1 MIVDCAVYRE
11 GRRLQAE
18 AMPLAEAARQHDSG
32 AFVWVGTSTPPLPDW
47 RRSGTLSACT
57 TWPWRMPRSSI
68 SGRRS
73 SSTTTGCSWSSC
85 APRGKPG
92 PCRWTHWSG
101 RHPPTTTTRC
111 CCPAAPS
118 TPTSHAWIPAP
129 SDSSRP
135 SWNPETGRRDLP
147 RPVDIA
153 GGRRRERAHGDSY
166 PSIRT
171 DLRNAGATVVDQE
184 VATDGN
190 LITSRSPKDL
200 PAFCA
205 ALIDAIAVADQWAD
219 ERADQREKQ
228 SSGR

>member
-1 MIVDCAVYRE
+1 MI
-11 GRRLQAE
+11 
-18 AMPLAEAARQHDSG
+18 
-32 AFVWVGTSTPPLPDW
+32 STRP
-47 RRSGTLSACT
+47 AH
-57 TWPWRMPRSSI
+57 
-68 SGRRS
+68 
-73 SSTTTGCSWSSC
+73 
-85 APRGKPG
+85 
-92 PCRWTHWSG
+92 CRWTHWSG

-118 TPTSHAWIPAP
+118 PRQVTLGFRRRRI
-129 SDSSRP
+129 RQGLRGIRK
-135 SWNPETGRRDLP
+135 TGRRDLP

-184 VATDGN
+184 VATEGN
-190 LITSRSPKDL
+190 LITSRSPEDL

-228 SSGR
+228 SSGRSYSLPPPTASSPTTEPTVRLSSQRIRPR